1 MFWIFGA
8 LTDIVTLGALV
19 DKKWGSRGWG
29 GSWRTSRKTR
39 MRNYNNSMNSMKS
52 IKRTPSMIP
61 TAKDKYIRDA
71 KDATRY
77 AWRNYNL

>member
-1 MFWIFGA
+1 
-8 LTDIVTLGALV
+8 
-19 DKKWGSRGWG
+19 
-29 GSWRTSRKTR
+29 
-39 MRNYNNSMNSMKS
+39 MKS

-77 AWRNYNL
+77 A